1 MLKKSTIRRVR
12 KTKEQQ
18 QLINKEIQLKLEKA
32 IVGYQSA
39 IEDNDHKLSNY
50 FYDEICEVYPPL
62 DFVKVWY
69 KKYKHFYDTF
79 EDFTQDYL
87 YVFCKALLKWQPRDK
102 RPESR
107 YHGTGEFKNYFW
119 SNLNNYYTNI
129 VKFKAAGIRNIAV
142 VCPICNKQTQTLST
156 HLLNNHSHL
165 LWDQLAIMGHDI
177 NTICKCPLC
186 KSHKIPQNI
195 DEKYLSSNEEESL
208 FKTQNEALK
217 KHLLSKHSPLLFEKF
232 NDLFPEHD
240 TMNAKPSSNYIIDEN
255 GENEINLYD
264 TVEHDD
270 PIHRLWSTNLS
281 DVQRKILEMILISK
295 AKKII
300 YQPDLYNCTIEE
312 FEDHMDDLKLK
323 LTLCGIEG

>member
-1 MLKKSTIRRVR
+1 VVKDAISKRNK
-12 KTKEQQ
+12 KTKEEQ
-18 QLINKEIQLKLEKA
+18 QLINKNVQLKLEQA

-39 IEDNDHKLSNY
+39 IESDNYKLSSKY
-50 FYDEICEVYPPL
+50 YEDICEVYPPL

-69 KKYKHFYDTF
+69 KKYKHFYDSF

-107 YHGTGEFKNYFW
+107 YNGTGEFKNYFW

-156 HLLNNHSHL
+156 HLLNHHAHL
-165 LWDQLAIMGHDI
+165 LWEQLQIMGHDVDNI
-177 NTICKCPLC
+177 TKCPLC
-186 KSHKIPQNI
+186 KSHKIPQNTDPNI
-195 DEKYLSSNEEESL
+195 NEEDPDTAL
-208 FKTQNEALK
+208 FKTQNNALK

-232 NDLFPEHD
+232 NDMYPDHD
-240 TMNAKPSSNYIIDEN
+240 TMNAKPSSNYVIDES

-264 TVEHDD
+264 TVENDD
-270 PIHRLWSTNLS
+270 PISKLWSTNLS
-281 DVQRKILEMILISK
+281 EVQRQILEMILISK

-300 YQPDLYNCTIEE
+300 YQPDLYNCTMEE
-312 FEDHMDDLKLK
+312 FENHMDDLKIK
-323 LTLCGIEG
+323 LTICGLEG